1 MITFTQK
8 GDFSKANNYFE
19 RLKEIIHVGVLDKY
33 GQQGVDALAS
43 VTQRE
48 TGRTAASW
56 RYEIER
62 NNNGSSINFYND
74 NIQNGVPIAIILQYG
89 HGTRNGGYVQGI
101 DYINPAIRPIFE
113 QISEESWKEVTRL

>member
-43 VTQRE
+43 VTPRE

-113 QISEESWKEVTRL
+113 QISEESWKEVTSL